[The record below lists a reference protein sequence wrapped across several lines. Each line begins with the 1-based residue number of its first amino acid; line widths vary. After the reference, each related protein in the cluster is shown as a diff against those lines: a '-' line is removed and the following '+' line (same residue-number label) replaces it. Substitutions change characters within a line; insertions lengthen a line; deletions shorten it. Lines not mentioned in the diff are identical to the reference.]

1 MTVYSTPESIGKIGT
16 DIQDNK
22 NSWLVVTALQKC
34 SAKQRKVL
42 NENYGK
48 DNAACIEAVKKLYVE
63 MNMKDEFDRYEASS
77 YESIKKLIHD
87 YKELPTEVFEFL
99 LRKIYK
105 RSK

>member
-1 MTVYSTPESIGKIGT
+1 MHSTPADIGKIGT

-34 SAKQRKVL
+34 TPKQRKVL
-42 NENYGK
+42 NDNYGK
-48 DNAACIEAVKKLYVE
+48 DDAACIEAVKQLYRE

-77 YESIKKLIHD
+77 YETIKKLIHD